1 MKKEKT
7 TNSEYYLKLCF
18 RMMGV
23 LNFIIVLFLTLTI
36 VLTQYR
42 IAESQNARSFLSE
55 LMMVPEK
62 PVIRLVIVLSC
73 YLLICLS
80 ISLK

>member
-62 PVIRLVIVLSC
+62 PVIR
-73 YLLICLS
+73 
-80 ISLK
+80 